1 LWRIERAVAFRLSR
15 ILVIRG
21 GAIGDFILTVPA
33 LRLLREAFPSS
44 HIQVLGYKHIVALA
58 EMSRYA
64 NATRSIEYAPLSS
77 FFSNGAQLPTELV
90 TYFGSFQQVISYLF
104 DPDNIF
110 AANLRQAGARNL
122 IVGSP
127 KITDQEHAARQ
138 LARPL
143 EQLALYLED
152 PAAILSPPAPRE
164 PDSSLIA
171 IHPGSGGEAK
181 NWPLSRWIAVVEALL
196 SADSNRRILLIGGE
210 ADVARVDRLRA
221 ILPNERVQCAQSL
234 PLVELAARLQN
245 CSLFLGHD
253 SGISHLAAAVGTPS
267 ILLFGPTDPAIW
279 APANQNVKVL
289 RAPDLTM
296 NGIETLQVL
305 TAVGEFAMGQSGRK
319 GPSHIM
325 S

>member
-1 LWRIERAVAFRLSR
+1 
-15 ILVIRG
+15 
-21 GAIGDFILTVPA
+21 
-33 LRLLREAFPSS
+33 
-44 HIQVLGYKHIVALA
+44 
-58 EMSRYA
+58 
-64 NATRSIEYAPLSS
+64 
-77 FFSNGAQLPTELV
+77 
-90 TYFGSFQQVISYLF
+90 
-104 DPDNIF
+104 
-110 AANLRQAGARNL
+110 
-122 IVGSP
+122 
-127 KITDQEHAARQ
+127 
-138 LARPL
+138 
-143 EQLALYLED
+143 
-152 PAAILSPPAPRE
+152 
-164 PDSSLIA
+164 
-171 IHPGSGGEAK
+171 
-181 NWPLSRWIAVVEALL
+181 
-196 SADSNRRILLIGGE
+196 
-210 ADVARVDRLRA
+210 
-221 ILPNERVQCAQSL
+221 VQCAQSL